1 MRRVFVCLISLVTLS
16 YPLEAR
22 ASEACKA
29 YKVHLDN
36 LVLDLRDAPFRQ
48 PRAHLGERGQVIAS
62 IPNAEVVQ
70 FACILEQSDTRIRAH
85 LLEADRYDRR
95 VTTLKRLSDLC
106 AMDLPDPSA
115 AQQRK
120 EGDRAVS
127 ELGSIV
133 DIARTQLGALIDSNT
148 QMREALKITEA
159 ERQGC
164 RAQPLSSSPLQSD
177 PSPKS

>member
-1 MRRVFVCLISLVTLS
+1 MRRVFVCLSFLILLTSLAN
-16 YPLEAR
+16 AR
-22 ASEACKA
+22 ESEACEA
-29 YKVHLDN
+29 YKFHLDN
-36 LVLDLRDAPFRQ
+36 LIPDLRDAPFRQ
-48 PRAHLGERGQVIAS
+48 PRTQLGERGQVIAS

-106 AMDLPDPSA
+106 AMDLPDRSA

-164 RAQPLSSSPLQSD
+164 PAQPLNSRPLQAG
-177 PSPKS
+177 PSPKG